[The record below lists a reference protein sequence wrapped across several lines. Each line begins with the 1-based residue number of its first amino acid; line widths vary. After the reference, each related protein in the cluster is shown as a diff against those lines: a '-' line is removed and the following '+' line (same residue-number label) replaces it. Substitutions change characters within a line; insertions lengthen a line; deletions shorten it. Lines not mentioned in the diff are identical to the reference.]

1 MDFTSGPALVG
12 IAIVSYLVGSIAS
25 AVLVARLFHLPDP
38 RQAGSGNPGA
48 TNVLRLGGK
57 KAALL
62 TLFGDLGKGLLPVLV
77 LRALNAPEAA
87 LAVAA
92 LAAFVGHIFPVFF
105 GFKGGKGVATAAG
118 ALLALNPLIGLITV
132 GTWLVSAVITR
143 YSSLSAI
150 LAAVVA
156 ASSALYLAPPATM
169 VAVSLMAMMLIY
181 RHHRNIRRL
190 INGEEPKIG
199 KKSDSG
205 NQPETP
211 TRKD

>member
-1 MDFTSGPALVG
+1 MDFNSGPILVG
-12 IAIVSYLVGSIAS
+12 IAIISYLIGSIAS

-62 TLFGDLGKGLLPVLV
+62 ALLGDLGKGLLPVLI
-77 LRALNAPEAA
+77 LRALSAPEVA

-92 LAAFVGHIFPVFF
+92 LAAFIGHVFPVFF

-132 GTWLVSAVITR
+132 STWLACAMITR

-150 LAAVVA
+150 LAAIVA

-169 VAVSLMAMMLIY
+169 VAVSLMALMLII
-181 RHHRNIRRL
+181 RHHRNISRL

-199 KKSDSG
+199 KK
-205 NQPETP
+205 NNPPEEP
-211 TRKD
+211 V

>member
-1 MDFTSGPALVG
+1 MDFSSGPALVG
-12 IAIVSYLVGSIAS
+12 IAIVSYLIGSIAT
-25 AVLVARLFHLPDP
+25 AVLVARIFNLPDP

-77 LRALNAPEAA
+77 LRAMGAPEAA

-92 LAAFVGHIFPVFF
+92 LAAFIGHIFPVFF

-132 GTWLVSAVITR
+132 GTWLASAVITR

-150 LAAVVA
+150 LAAIVA
-156 ASSALYLAPPATM
+156 ASCALYLASPAAM
-169 VAVSLMAMMLIY
+169 VAVSVMSIMLIY

-199 KKSDSG
+199 KKSS
-205 NQPETP
+205 QPEQQA
-211 TRKD
+211 

>member
-1 MDFTSGPALVG
+1 VDFSSGPALIG
-12 IAIVSYLVGSIAS
+12 IAIASYLIGSIAS

-62 TLFGDLGKGLLPVLV
+62 TLLGDLGKGMLPVLI
-77 LRALNAPEAA
+77 LRALHAPEAA

-92 LAAFVGHIFPVFF
+92 LAAFIGHIFPIFF

-118 ALLALNPLIGLITV
+118 ALLALNPLIGLITIA
-132 GTWLVSAVITR
+132 TWLVSAYVTR

-150 LAAVVA
+150 LAAIVA
-156 ASSALYLAPPATM
+156 ASSALYLTPPITM
-169 VAVSLMAMMLIY
+169 VAVSVMSIILIY
-181 RHHRNIRRL
+181 RHQRNIRRL
-190 INGEEPKIG
+190 IKGEEPKIG
-199 KKSDSG
+199 KKNDQK
-205 NQPETP
+205 NQPKNTA
-211 TRKD
+211 